1 MLKRLPSTLLAILLM
16 SCSQLLIAQLDNP
29 VTWSFSQNQVSDTE
43 VDLIFS
49 ADIESG
55 WTVYSQFLGE
65 DATPWPTTLEYETK
79 DGVEL
84 IGKSIETGK
93 KKEGMDPIFEE
104 HVTKFLSGKPY
115 VITQRINVSGDW
127 KASGYLEFMTCDDKK
142 CLPPT
147 PVDFTFTGS
156 AAGTIDN
163 AIAQNEPIQEE
174 SIPLQSSPVN
184 SEHHISTTT
193 KSNTTAPPIS
203 KTESKVQSN
212 DLENPVIWS
221 YDVEKTTEPN
231 LFDLKLT
238 AEIADGWQIYSYYI
252 EDGGPLPTYIDFETT
267 EGFDQVAEP
276 IETGNK
282 KAEFD
287 KIFDMDVIKFFSG
300 EPYTYTQSFRTTGSK
315 KKGNVYLSY
324 MSCDDTKCTAF
335 DEEIILDLENLAVYK
350 ASADVANANLSA
362 VNGNEIDQIRPR
374 IIETYKAPIGDCGKG
389 DNQESD
395 SLISIFI
402 IGFIGGLFAILLPC
416 IFPMI
421 PITVSYFMKDTKR
434 KGWVNG
440 LIYGLSIIV
449 IFVGIGLLITALL
462 GPEAL
467 NRLSTNW
474 IANTIF
480 FLIFVAF
487 AFSFFGY
494 FEITLPSSWSTK
506 SDSVADKGGLLG
518 TFFMAATLAIVSFSC
533 TGPIIG
539 TALVQVASQ
548 GSFWGPASVMLGFS
562 TALALP
568 FGFFAAFP
576 SWLNSLPRSGSWMT
590 SLKVILG
597 FLELALAL
605 KFLSVA
611 DMTEHWGF
619 LKYELFLFLWIV
631 IFLAMAAYLMGWIRF
646 PHDSKLKKR
655 SLPRLGFATLATVT
669 ALYLALGFRVDPVTN
684 TYNTPGLTSGI
695 APPAT
700 YNFFLDAPTISP
712 ELKAKYP
719 SISKCANNITCFKDY
734 FEGLAFAKETNRPVL
749 LDYTGYGCVNCRKT
763 EEHIWVDD
771 DVRNLL
777 NDEFVLISLYVD
789 DRERLDEE
797 LVSKSRQVRIR
808 NVGNKWSDFQIV
820 NFEQNSQPLYV
831 LMTPDEQ
838 VMASPRGYREGIKQ
852 YVDYLECGLD
862 VFGEK

>member
-1 MLKRLPSTLLAILLM
+1 MLKRLRPSLLAILCLYCFT
-16 SCSQLLIAQLDNP
+16 SLTAQLDNP
-29 VTWSFSQNQVSDTE
+29 VTWSFSQNQVSETE

-65 DATPWPTTLEYETK
+65 DATPWPTTLEYETT

-84 IGKSIETGK
+84 VGKSVETGK

-147 PVDFTFTGS
+147 PVDFSFTGS
-156 AAGTIDN
+156 AATTSVAADN
-163 AIAQNEPIQEE
+163 DVNKTTSPKEDKSEQIA
-174 SIPLQSSPVN
+174 
-184 SEHHISTTT
+184 STTT
-193 KSNTTAPPIS
+193 KTETTTLPITE
-203 KTESKVQSN
+203 TESKVQPK
-212 DLENPVIWS
+212 DLDEPVIWS
-221 YDVEKTTEPN
+221 YQIEKTTEPN
-231 LFDLKLT
+231 VYDLQLT
-238 AEIADGWQIYSYYI
+238 ADIAEGWQIYSYYI
-252 EDGGPLPTYIDFETT
+252 EDGGPLPTYVDFETT
-267 EGFDQVAEP
+267 EGFEHVGKPVES
-276 IETGNK
+276 GKK

-300 EPYTYTQSFRTTGSK
+300 EPYTHDQKFRATGSE
-315 KKGNVYLSY
+315 KKGNIYLSY
-324 MSCDDTKCTAF
+324 MSCDDSKCIPF
-335 DEEIILDLENLAVYK
+335 DEEIVIDLDNLGAYK

-362 VNGNEIDQIRPR
+362 VNGNEIDQIRPT
-374 IIETYKAPIGDCGKG
+374 IVETYKEPIGDCGQG

-395 SLISIFI
+395 SLISVFI

-487 AFSFFGY
+487 AISFFGY

-506 SDSVADKGGLLG
+506 SDSVADKGGLIG

-539 TALVQVASQ
+539 SALVQVASS
-548 GSFWGPASVMLGFS
+548 GSYWGPASVMLGFS

-576 SWLNSLPRSGSWMT
+576 TWLNSLPRSGSWMT

-619 LKYELFLFLWIV
+619 LKYELFLLLWIL

-655 SLPRLGFATLATVT
+655 SLPRLAFAGLATVT
-669 ALYLALGFRVDPVTN
+669 ALYLALGFRVDPTTN

-700 YNFFLDAPTISP
+700 YNFFLDEPAISP
-712 ELKAKYP
+712 ELRAKYP

-734 FEGLAFAKETNRPVL
+734 FEGLAFAKESNRPVL

-771 DVRNLL
+771 NVRELL

-789 DRERLDEE
+789 DREKLDEE

-862 VFGEK
+862 VFEKK

>member
-1 MLKRLPSTLLAILLM
+1 MLKRLTPSLLAILLM
-16 SCSQLLIAQLDNP
+16 YCASTLTAQLENP
-29 VTWSFSQNQVSDTE
+29 VSWSFSQKQISDTE

-49 ADIESG
+49 ADIEEG

-65 DATPWPTTLEYETK
+65 DATPWPTTLVYESQT
-79 DGVEL
+79 GVEL
-84 IGKSIETGK
+84 IGKSVESGK
-93 KKEGMDPIFEE
+93 RKEGMDPIFQE
-104 HVTKFLSGKPY
+104 HVIKFLAGEPY
-115 VITQRINVSGDW
+115 VITQRIQVAGDW
-127 KASGYLEFMTCDDKK
+127 KAAGFLEFMTCDDTK

-147 PVDFTFTGS
+147 PVDFNFIGS
-156 AAGTIDN
+156 AGAVVAKNTSSERPALATSATISK
-163 AIAQNEPIQEE
+163 EE
-174 SIPLQSSPVN
+174 SQVQPKDIDEPVKWTYN
-184 SEHHISTTT
+184 
-193 KSNTTAPPIS
+193 
-203 KTESKVQSN
+203 
-212 DLENPVIWS
+212 L
-221 YDVEKTTEPN
+221 EKTSEPN
-231 LFDLKLT
+231 HYELQLT
-238 AEIADGWQIYSYYI
+238 ADIADGWQIYSYFI
-252 EDGGPLPTYIDFETT
+252 EDGGPLPTYVDFETT
-267 EGFDQVAEP
+267 DGFEQVGDPVENGYKKEGL
-276 IETGNK
+276 
-282 KAEFD
+282 D
-287 KIFDMDVIKFFSG
+287 KIFDMNVIKFLSG
-300 EPYTYTQSFRTTGSK
+300 KPYTHIQTFRTTDGATKGS
-315 KKGNVYLSY
+315 VYLTY
-324 MSCDDTKCTAF
+324 MSCDDAKCIPF
-335 DEEIILDLENLAVYK
+335 DEEIVLDTENLGAYK
-350 ASADVANANLSA
+350 ASANVANANLTA
-362 VNGNEIDQIRPR
+362 INGNEIDQIRPA
-374 IIETYKAPIGDCGKG
+374 IIETYKEPIGDCGQG

-395 SLISIFI
+395 SLISVFI

-487 AFSFFGY
+487 AISFFGY
-494 FEITLPSSWSTK
+494 YEITLPSSWSTK
-506 SDSVADKGGLLG
+506 SDSAADKGGLLG

-539 TALVQVASQ
+539 SALVQVASQ
-548 GSFWGPASVMLGFS
+548 GNYWGPASVMLGFS

-568 FGFFAAFP
+568 FGLFAAFP
-576 SWLNSLPRSGSWMT
+576 TWLNSLPRSGSWMT
-590 SLKVILG
+590 SVKVVLG

-669 ALYLALGFRVDPVTN
+669 AIYLALGFRVDSVTN
-684 TYNTPGLTSGI
+684 TYDTPGLTSGI

-700 YNFFLDAPTISP
+700 YNFFLDTPEISP

-763 EEHIWVDD
+763 EEHIWVDEG
-771 DVRNLL
+771 VRNLL

-789 DRERLDEE
+789 DRAQLDEE

-838 VMASPRGYREGIKQ
+838 VMASPRGYREGIQQ
-852 YVDYLECGLD
+852 YTDYLECGLD
-862 VFGEK
+862 VFEKK